1 MKSRNNLYVLL
12 LGAAVALLSW
22 TWRFETPPPDLMDSL
37 AAAAGLRPPTQPFSL
52 LWHCIAAPICRY
64 LGLPMAETVLRIMGH
79 VSLGILVVLAT
90 MLFGHLLPASFRRG
104 ENLAS
109 WWRVVVRFVLFQG
122 TVLFC
127 CSEPVWHAFRWFS
140 PLSLQTLLAGLAA
153 LCYVKYMREG
163 LRAPLFAAF
172 AILGLLSADT
182 PVGCVLLAC
191 VVGGYFA
198 RALLRA
204 AGRLAV
210 QGDNPF
216 AEALMSW
223 RLTLA
228 FAVGAAV
235 GLTLE
240 VCAFVSFDGLAAFGW
255 TGGDYVCKLPI
266 IYLKAL
272 GATCSPFGVVV
283 FIAVAIFPVIV
294 GFKLVGRATDDEKHL
309 AYIHGLIFLVAGLLA
324 FSQLAGA
331 KMFWFWRWA
340 GEMGC
345 VRDGVLKCV
354 AMCLCAISF
363 IWSLAVFA
371 TELYLRSF
379 RRIELLRF
387 QDASADEE
395 AAEAL
400 ASAKRLQHVVRAC
413 LLVEPLLVFA
423 CVLPFRMQRMERAM
437 LGVVADAAR
446 ETVEECQGAEYV
458 FTDGG
463 LDAAVELAAAAAG
476 RRLYAL
482 SLMGGADD
490 PREIYLRTRGAG
502 NAEDRAL
509 LESGAADALRTWV
522 RSRPDK
528 AKTYAVQIGFE
539 LWRRDGKEIPECAG
553 FVARPAGFAPG
564 AAERGAAAG
573 RALAERL
580 LAICEKGNPDDIAD
594 RALRDAFLFAQW
606 RLAILARHRANAYD
620 RRGEQALAMEETR
633 LAEALDKKNGALGRI
648 RATMAWASRKKL
660 ERMTPQEGLRRGLAQ
675 ADFAVARVFA
685 LRVLEVSPDDPAAN
699 FAIGMDF
706 FVQRQYARAQ
716 AYLERCLKHRPN
728 DPAVLNNLAQCHLR
742 QGNPAT
748 AKPYAEQALDILPD
762 SPEIKRTIERIKSA
776 LEGAKTLER

>member
-1 MKSRNNLYVLL
+1 MGDLQRFRDRLYVIL
-12 LGAAVALLSW
+12 LGVVISALAW
-22 TWRFETPPPDLMDSL
+22 TWHFETPPPDLMDSL

-52 LWHCIAAPICRY
+52 LWQCIAAPICRC

-79 VSLGILVVLAT
+79 ISLGILAVLAT
-90 MLFGHLLPASFRRG
+90 MLFGLLLPASFRRG

-122 TVLFC
+122 TALFC

-140 PLSLQTLLAGLAA
+140 PLSLQTLLAVLAA
-153 LCYVKYMREG
+153 LCYVKYIKEG
-163 LRAPLFAAF
+163 CRAPLFAMF

-191 VVGGYFA
+191 VVGGHFV

-210 QGDNPF
+210 RRDNPF

-223 RLTLA
+223 RITLA
-228 FAVGAAV
+228 CAVGVAV
-235 GLTLE
+235 GLALE
-240 VCAFVSFDGLAAFGW
+240 VCAFVSLDGLAAFGW
-255 TGGDYVCKLPI
+255 TWGDYACKLPI

-272 GATCSPFGVVV
+272 GATCSPRGVVF
-283 FIAVAIFPVIV
+283 FIGVAIFPVIV
-294 GFKLVGRATDDEKHL
+294 GFKLVKRATDEEKHL
-309 AYIHGLIFLVAGLLA
+309 EYIYGWIFLVAGLLA

-331 KMFWFWRWA
+331 KIFWFWTWA

-387 QDASADEE
+387 QDASEKPG

-400 ASAKRLQHVVRAC
+400 ASAKRLRHVVRAC

-423 CVLPFRMQRMERAM
+423 CVLPFRIQRTERAM

-446 ETVEECQGAEYV
+446 ETVEECQGAEHV

-490 PREIYLRTRGAG
+490 PREVYLRTRGAV
-502 NAEDRAL
+502 NAEERAL

-522 RSRPDK
+522 RTRPDR
-528 AKTYAVQIGFE
+528 AGAYAVQIGFE
-539 LWRRDGKEIPECAG
+539 LWRRDSKAMPECAG
-553 FVARPAGFAPG
+553 LVARPAGFAPG

-580 LAICEKGNPDDIAD
+580 LAIYEKGKPEAVAD
-594 RALRDAFLFAQW
+594 RALRDAFLFVQW
-606 RLAILARHRANAYD
+606 RLAVLARHRANAYD
-620 RRGEQALAMEETR
+620 KRGGQALAMEETR
-633 LAEALDKKNGALGRI
+633 LADALDKKNRALGRI

-716 AYLERCLKHRPN
+716 AYLERCLVRRPN
-728 DPAVLNNLAQCHLR
+728 DPAVLNNLAQCRLR
-742 QGNPAT
+742 QGDPAG
-748 AKPYAEQALDILPD
+748 ALPYAERARTILPD
-762 SPEIKRTIERIKSA
+762 SPEIKRTIERIKA
-776 LEGAKTLER
+776 AKP